1 MDRKFIISIDGAS
14 STGKST
20 LARKISNL
28 LKFIHIDSGAMYR
41 AVTLFAKNNHLLS
54 NNLVDKNALIKLL
67 PNIKVDFVK
76 NNIHLNGMDVSK
88 DVRDENISNFVS
100 RVAEIPEVRAFLVT
114 KQRNFT
120 INHNVVMDGR
130 DIGSVV
136 FPNADIKFFLHAD
149 LNIRVERRYNEL
161 KSLNS
166 NICKEEV
173 KLNIIQRD
181 YTDSNRQDSPLIVPE
196 NAISIDVSEFDI
208 NSLFE
213 FMMKKI
219 HRRLFL

>member
-88 DVRDENISNFVS
+88 EVRDENISNFVS
-100 RVAEIPEVRAFLVT
+100 RVAEIPEVRSFLVT

-208 NSLFE
+208 SSLFE

-219 HRRLFL
+219 HSRLSQ

>member
-41 AVTLFAKNNHLLS
+41 AVTLFAKKNHLLS
-54 NNLVDKNALIKLL
+54 NNLVDKKGLIKLL

-76 NNIHLNGMDVSK
+76 NKIHLNGIDVSK
-88 DVRDENISNFVS
+88 VVRYENISNFVS
-100 RVAEIPEVRAFLVT
+100 KVAEIPEVRAFLVT

-120 INHNVVMDGR
+120 VNHNVVMDGR

-161 KSLNS
+161 KLLNS
-166 NICKEEV
+166 NIYKEEV
-173 KLNIIQRD
+173 KQSIIQRD

-213 FMMKKI
+213 FMMEKI
-219 HRRLFL
+219 HSRLSL

>member
-76 NNIHLNGMDVSK
+76 NNIHLNDTDVSK
-88 DVRDENISNFVS
+88 DVRNENISNFVS
-100 RVAEIPEVRAFLVT
+100 RVAEIPEVRSFLVT

-219 HRRLFL
+219 HSRLPL

>member
-41 AVTLFAKNNHLLS
+41 AVTLFAKKNHLFS
-54 NNLVDKNALIKLL
+54 DNLVDKKGLIELL

-76 NNIHLNGMDVSK
+76 NKIHLNGIDVSK
-88 DVRDENISNFVS
+88 VVRDENISNFVS
-100 RVAEIPEVRAFLVT
+100 KVAEIPEVRAFLVT

-120 INHNVVMDGR
+120 VNHNVVMDGR

-161 KSLNS
+161 KLLNF
-166 NICKEEV
+166 NIYKEEV
-173 KLNIIQRD
+173 KQSIIQRD

-213 FMMKKI
+213 FMMEKI
-219 HRRLFL
+219 HSRLSL

>member
-76 NNIHLNGMDVSK
+76 NNIHLNDTDVSK

-100 RVAEIPEVRAFLVT
+100 RVAEIPEVRSFLVT

-219 HRRLFL
+219 RSRLSQ

>member
-54 NNLVDKNALIKLL
+54 NNLVDKKVLIKLL

-100 RVAEIPEVRAFLVT
+100 KVAEIPEVRSFLVT

-136 FPNADIKFFLHAD
+136 FPDADIKFFLHAD

-219 HRRLFL
+219 HSRLSH

>member
-67 PNIKVDFVK
+67 PNIKVDFVE
-76 NNIHLNGMDVSK
+76 NNIHLNDTDVSK

-100 RVAEIPEVRAFLVT
+100 RVAEIPEVRSFLVT

-149 LNIRVERRYNEL
+149 LNIRVDRRYNEL

-219 HRRLFL
+219 HSRLSQ

>member
-76 NNIHLNGMDVSK
+76 NNIHLNGVDVSK
-88 DVRDENISNFVS
+88 DVREENI
-100 RVAEIPEVRAFLVT
+100 
-114 KQRNFT
+114 
-120 INHNVVMDGR
+120 
-130 DIGSVV
+130 
-136 FPNADIKFFLHAD
+136 
-149 LNIRVERRYNEL
+149 
-161 KSLNS
+161 
-166 NICKEEV
+166 
-173 KLNIIQRD
+173 
-181 YTDSNRQDSPLIVPE
+181 
-196 NAISIDVSEFDI
+196 
-208 NSLFE
+208 
-213 FMMKKI
+213 
-219 HRRLFL
+219 

>member
-76 NNIHLNGMDVSK
+76 NNIHLNDMDVSK

-100 RVAEIPEVRAFLVT
+100 RVAEIPEVRSFLVT

-166 NICKEEV
+166 NICKEKV

-219 HRRLFL
+219 HIRLSQ

>member
-76 NNIHLNGMDVSK
+76 NNIHLNDMDVSK

-100 RVAEIPEVRAFLVT
+100 RVAEIPEVRSFLVT

-219 HRRLFL
+219 HIRLSQ

>member
-14 STGKST
+14 SSGKST

-100 RVAEIPEVRAFLVT
+100 RVAEIPEVRSFLVT

-208 NSLFE
+208 SSLFE

>member
-41 AVTLFAKNNHLLS
+41 AVTLFAKKNHLLS
-54 NNLVDKNALIKLL
+54 NNLVDKKVLIKLL

-100 RVAEIPEVRAFLVT
+100 KLQVLFGHGRHVLQGNVSNLNRA
-114 KQRNFT
+114 
-120 INHNVVMDGR
+120 
-130 DIGSVV
+130 
-136 FPNADIKFFLHAD
+136 P
-149 LNIRVERRYNEL
+149 
-161 KSLNS
+161 SL
-166 NICKEEV
+166 
-173 KLNIIQRD
+173 
-181 YTDSNRQDSPLIVPE
+181 
-196 NAISIDVSEFDI
+196 A
-208 NSLFE
+208 
-213 FMMKKI
+213 
-219 HRRLFL
+219 

>member
-41 AVTLFAKNNHLLS
+41 AVTLFAKKNHLFS
-54 NNLVDKNALIKLL
+54 DNLVDKKGLIELL

-76 NNIHLNGMDVSK
+76 NKIHLNGIDVSK
-88 DVRDENISNFVS
+88 VVRDENISNFVS
-100 RVAEIPEVRAFLVT
+100 KVAEIPEVRAFLVT

-120 INHNVVMDGR
+120 VNHNVVMDGR

-161 KSLNS
+161 RLLNS
-166 NICKEEV
+166 NIYKEEV
-173 KLNIIQRD
+173 KQNIIQRD

-213 FMMKKI
+213 FMMEKI
-219 HRRLFL
+219 HSRLSL

>member
-76 NNIHLNGMDVSK
+76 NNIHLNDTDVSK

-100 RVAEIPEVRAFLVT
+100 RVAEIPEVRSFLVT

-166 NICKEEV
+166 NICKEKV

-219 HRRLFL
+219 HSRLSQ

>member
-76 NNIHLNGMDVSK
+76 NNIHLNDTDVSK

-100 RVAEIPEVRAFLVT
+100 RVAEIPEVRSFLVT

-166 NICKEEV
+166 NICKEKV

-219 HRRLFL
+219 HSRLSL

>member
-67 PNIKVDFVK
+67 PNIKIDFVK
-76 NNIHLNGMDVSK
+76 NNIHLNDTDVSK

-100 RVAEIPEVRAFLVT
+100 RVAEIPEVRSFLVT

-219 HRRLFL
+219 YSRLSL

>member
-41 AVTLFAKNNHLLS
+41 AVTLFAKKNHLFS
-54 NNLVDKNALIKLL
+54 DNLVDKKGLIELL

-76 NNIHLNGMDVSK
+76 NKIHLNGIDVSK
-88 DVRDENISNFVS
+88 VVRDENISNFVS
-100 RVAEIPEVRAFLVT
+100 KVAEIPEVRAFLVT

-120 INHNVVMDGR
+120 VNHNVVMDGR

-161 KSLNS
+161 KLLNS
-166 NICKEEV
+166 NIYKEEV
-173 KLNIIQRD
+173 KQNIIQRD
-181 YTDSNRQDSPLIVPE
+181 YTDSNRQDSPLIIPE

-213 FMMKKI
+213 FMMEKI
-219 HRRLFL
+219 HSRLSL

>member
-100 RVAEIPEVRAFLVT
+100 RVAEIPEVRSFLVT

-181 YTDSNRQDSPLIVPE
+181 YNDSNRQDSPLIVPE

-219 HRRLFL
+219 HSRLSQ

>member
-76 NNIHLNGMDVSK
+76 NNIHLNDTDVSK

-100 RVAEIPEVRAFLVT
+100 RVAEIPEVRSFLVT

-219 HRRLFL
+219 HIRLSQ

>member
-41 AVTLFAKNNHLLS
+41 AVTLFAKKNHLLS
-54 NNLVDKNALIKLL
+54 NNLVDKKGLIKLL

-76 NNIHLNGMDVSK
+76 NKIHLNGMDVSM

-100 RVAEIPEVRAFLVT
+100 KVAEIPEVRAFLVT

-120 INHNVVMDGR
+120 VNHNVVMDGR

-161 KSLNS
+161 KLLNS
-166 NICKEEV
+166 NIYKEEV
-173 KLNIIQRD
+173 KQNIIQRD

-213 FMMKKI
+213 FMMEKI
-219 HRRLFL
+219 HSRLSL

>member
-41 AVTLFAKNNHLLS
+41 AVTLFAKKNHLLS

-76 NNIHLNGMDVSK
+76 NNIHLNDTDVSK

-100 RVAEIPEVRAFLVT
+100 RVAEIPEVRSFLVT

-213 FMMKKI
+213 FMMEKI
-219 HRRLFL
+219 RSRLSL

>member
-41 AVTLFAKNNHLLS
+41 AVTLFAKKNHLLS
-54 NNLVDKNALIKLL
+54 NNLVDKKGLIKLL

-76 NNIHLNGMDVSK
+76 NKIHLNGMDVSK

-100 RVAEIPEVRAFLVT
+100 KVAEIPEVRAFLVT

-120 INHNVVMDGR
+120 VNHNVVMDGR

-136 FPNADIKFFLHAD
+136 FPNADLKFFLYAD

-161 KSLNS
+161 KLLNF
-166 NICKEEV
+166 NIYKEEV
-173 KLNIIQRD
+173 KQSIIQRD

-213 FMMKKI
+213 FMMEKI
-219 HRRLFL
+219 HSRLSL

>member
-76 NNIHLNGMDVSK
+76 NNIHLNDTDVSK

-100 RVAEIPEVRAFLVT
+100 RVAEIPEVRSFLVT

-219 HRRLFL
+219 HSRLSQ

>member
-54 NNLVDKNALIKLL
+54 NNLVDKKVLIKLL

-219 HRRLFL
+219 YSRLSL

>member
-67 PNIKVDFVK
+67 PNIKVDFVE
-76 NNIHLNGMDVSK
+76 NNIHLNDTDVSK

-100 RVAEIPEVRAFLVT
+100 RVAEIPEVRSFLVT

-219 HRRLFL
+219 HSRLSQ

>member
-76 NNIHLNGMDVSK
+76 NNIHLNNTDVSK

-100 RVAEIPEVRAFLVT
+100 RVAEIPEVRSFLVT

-219 HRRLFL
+219 HSRLSQ

>member
-100 RVAEIPEVRAFLVT
+100 RVAEIPEVRSFLVT

-208 NSLFE
+208 SSLFE

-219 HRRLFL
+219 HSRLSQ

>member
-41 AVTLFAKNNHLLS
+41 AVTLFAKKNHLLS
-54 NNLVDKNALIKLL
+54 NNLVDKKVLIKLL

-100 RVAEIPEVRAFLVT
+100 RVAEIPEVRSFLVT

-219 HRRLFL
+219 HSRLSL

>member
-41 AVTLFAKNNHLLS
+41 AVTLFAKKNHLLS
-54 NNLVDKNALIKLL
+54 NNLVDKKGLIKLL

-76 NNIHLNGMDVSK
+76 NKIHLNGMDVSK

-100 RVAEIPEVRAFLVT
+100 KVAEIPEVRAFLVT

-120 INHNVVMDGR
+120 VNHNVVMDGR

-161 KSLNS
+161 KLLNS
-166 NICKEEV
+166 NIYKEEV
-173 KLNIIQRD
+173 KQNIIQRD

-219 HRRLFL
+219 HSRLSL

>member
-20 LARKISNL
+20 LARKISNF

-41 AVTLFAKNNHLLS
+41 AVTLFAKKNHLLS
-54 NNLVDKNALIKLL
+54 SNLVDKKGLIKLL

-76 NNIHLNGMDVSK
+76 NKIHLNGMDVSK
-88 DVRDENISNFVS
+88 DVRDEYISNFVS
-100 RVAEIPEVRAFLVT
+100 KVAEIPEVRAFLVT

-120 INHNVVMDGR
+120 VNHNVVMDGR

-161 KSLNS
+161 KLLNS
-166 NICKEEV
+166 NIYKEEV
-173 KLNIIQRD
+173 KQNIIQRD

-213 FMMKKI
+213 FMMEKI
-219 HRRLFL
+219 HSRLSL

>member
-67 PNIKVDFVK
+67 PNIKVDFVE
-76 NNIHLNGMDVSK
+76 NNIHLNDTDVSK

-100 RVAEIPEVRAFLVT
+100 KVAEIPQVRSFLVT

-219 HRRLFL
+219 HSRLSQ

>member
-41 AVTLFAKNNHLLS
+41 AVTLFAKKNHLLS
-54 NNLVDKNALIKLL
+54 NNLVDKKVLIKLL

-76 NNIHLNGMDVSK
+76 NNIHLNGMDVSI

-100 RVAEIPEVRAFLVT
+100 KVAEIPEVRSFLVT

-161 KSLNS
+161 KLLNS

-173 KLNIIQRD
+173 KQNIIQRD

-219 HRRLFL
+219 HSRLPL

>member
-67 PNIKVDFVK
+67 PNIKVDFVE
-76 NNIHLNGMDVSK
+76 NNIHLNDTDVSK

-100 RVAEIPEVRAFLVT
+100 RVAEIPEVRSFLVT

-219 HRRLFL
+219 HSRLSH

>member
-41 AVTLFAKNNHLLS
+41 AVTLFAKKNHLLS
-54 NNLVDKNALIKLL
+54 NNLVDKKVLIKLL

-76 NNIHLNGMDVSK
+76 NNIHLNGVDVSK

-100 RVAEIPEVRAFLVT
+100 RVAEIPEVRSFLVT

-161 KSLNS
+161 KLLNS
-166 NICKEEV
+166 NICIEEV
-173 KLNIIQRD
+173 KQNIIQRD

-208 NSLFE
+208 SSLFE

-219 HRRLFL
+219 HSRLSL

>member
-41 AVTLFAKNNHLLS
+41 AVTLFAKKNHLLS
-54 NNLVDKNALIKLL
+54 NNLVDKKVLIKLL

-76 NNIHLNGMDVSK
+76 NNIHLNCVDVSK
-88 DVRDENISNFVS
+88 DVREENISNFVS
-100 RVAEIPEVRAFLVT
+100 RVAEIPEVRSFLVT

-208 NSLFE
+208 SSLFE

>member
-54 NNLVDKNALIKLL
+54 NNLVDKKVLIKLL
-67 PNIKVDFVK
+67 PNIKVDFVE
-76 NNIHLNGMDVSK
+76 NNIHLNGVDVSK
-88 DVRDENISNFVS
+88 DVREENISNFVS
-100 RVAEIPEVRAFLVT
+100 RVAEIPEVRSFLVT

-219 HRRLFL
+219 HSRLSQ

>member
-41 AVTLFAKNNHLLS
+41 AVTLFAKKNHLLS
-54 NNLVDKNALIKLL
+54 NNLVDKKVLIKLL
-67 PNIKVDFVK
+67 PNIKVDFVE
-76 NNIHLNGMDVSK
+76 NNIHLNGVDVSK
-88 DVRDENISNFVS
+88 DVREENISNFVS
-100 RVAEIPEVRAFLVT
+100 RVAEIPEVRSFLVT

>member
-41 AVTLFAKNNHLLS
+41 AVTLFAKKNHLLS
-54 NNLVDKNALIKLL
+54 NNLVDKKVLIKLI

-100 RVAEIPEVRAFLVT
+100 RVAEIPEVRSFLVT

-219 HRRLFL
+219 HSRLSQ

>member
-41 AVTLFAKNNHLLS
+41 AVTLFAKKNHLLS
-54 NNLVDKNALIKLL
+54 NNLVDKKVLIKLL

-76 NNIHLNGMDVSK
+76 NNIHLNDTDVSK

-100 RVAEIPEVRAFLVT
+100 RVAEIPEVRSFLVT

-219 HRRLFL
+219 HIRLSQ

>member
-76 NNIHLNGMDVSK
+76 NNIHLNDTDVSK

-100 RVAEIPEVRAFLVT
+100 KVAEIPEVRSFLVT

-136 FPNADIKFFLHAD
+136 FPDADIKFFLHAD

-219 HRRLFL
+219 HSRLSQ